1 MPDLSALLEQYNELP
16 KAERDEIDQLLK
28 KDVRDEP
35 WRPLVNI
42 NDPDKKT
49 PQQQA
54 YESEADIVLFGGAAG
69 GGKSSLLIGLALTRH
84 QRSVIYRRE
93 VKQLGPIEEEI
104 IRIRKTRTGFNGQ
117 LHRFDLGRG
126 KAIRLGG
133 MQYSGDEVAYQGDPR
148 DLICFDELTQF
159 LESQFRYVTTWN
171 RSSDPAQRCRIIAA
185 TNPPTSAEGQWV
197 VKYWAPWIDRDHPKP
212 ALPGELRWFISDAE
226 GIDQEVE
233 SNEPIWQDGDWVQPR
248 SRTFIPSSV
257 DDNPFLINS
266 GYKAALQALPEPLR
280 SQMLMGDFA
289 AGIADDPWQV
299 IPTTWV
305 DLAQERWTTDKP
317 QGAKMDALGV
327 DPARGGKDEFVMT
340 PRYGNWFGEQI
351 VKKGQSTPDG
361 PTGAA
366 ICMAYVRHGASI
378 NLDIIGGAGASI
390 LDHLR
395 TNGANVKKVDGRVQ
409 SGRRDKSGSLGFY
422 NYRSDIWWAFREALD
437 PEGDEPI
444 ALPPDRELKVDLC
457 APRWQLT
464 AKGVQVEG
472 KSTEAKDGFGDLKKR
487 LGRSPGK
494 GDSCV
499 YAWVEGQKRKSRH
512 GRMPS
517 RTNSRYRA
525 NQTWKR

>member
-1 MPDLSALLEQYNELP
+1 
-16 KAERDEIDQLLK
+16 
-28 KDVRDEP
+28 
-35 WRPLVNI
+35 
-42 NDPDKKT
+42 
-49 PQQQA
+49 
-54 YESEADIVLFGGAAG
+54 
-69 GGKSSLLIGLALTRH
+69 
-84 QRSVIYRRE
+84 
-93 VKQLGPIEEEI
+93 
-104 IRIRKTRTGFNGQ
+104 
-117 LHRFDLGRG
+117 
-126 KAIRLGG
+126 
-133 MQYSGDEVAYQGDPR
+133 
-148 DLICFDELTQF
+148 
-159 LESQFRYVTTWN
+159 
-171 RSSDPAQRCRIIAA
+171 
-185 TNPPTSAEGQWV
+185 
-197 VKYWAPWIDRDHPKP
+197 
-212 ALPGELRWFISDAE
+212 
-226 GIDQEVE
+226 
-233 SNEPIWQDGDWVQPR
+233 
-248 SRTFIPSSV
+248 
-257 DDNPFLINS
+257 
-266 GYKAALQALPEPLR
+266 
-280 SQMLMGDFA
+280 
-289 AGIADDPWQV
+289 
-299 IPTTWV
+299 
-305 DLAQERWTTDKP
+305 
-317 QGAKMDALGV
+317 MDTLGV

-351 VKKGQSTPDG
+351 VRKGQSTPDG

-395 TNGANVKKVDGRVQ
+395 TNGANVKKIDGRII

-464 AKGVQVEG
+464 SKGVQVEG

-499 YAWVEGQKRKSRH
+499 YAWIEGQKRKTRH
-512 GRMPS
+512 GNMPN